1 MTGRLWLGYGWA
13 VARLWLGNA
22 KAPWLLAQAGTWRLA
37 QAGTWLLARYGTGRK
52 RGAYTA
58 KLLSPKSSNPVVY
71 ERSRWVR

>member
-1 MTGRLWLGYGWA
+1 M
-13 VARLWLGNA
+13 ARLWLGNA
-22 KAPWLLAQAGTWRLA
+22 KAPWLLAQAGTWRLAQAGTWRLA